1 MRSSS
6 APACASS
13 VGREQCVANS
23 LERGVI
29 VHRTAG
35 RLGLIA
41 CLALVA
47 CRRPESR
54 VLVLSAF
61 PDELAPLLDVAHVTE
76 QVRRD
81 GRVFH
86 LGVIEGNR
94 VILALTGV
102 GVDRAREATQ
112 DAIAAW
118 SVSAIVFVGIAG
130 GIEPGL
136 GVGDVVVPGAWA
148 RHDAGRPTWYPVSER
163 LAALVPRSTELDA
176 CARRPPCAGH
186 PQVRQGGYGVSGA
199 RFIADPAYGEEL
211 WRVHAA
217 RVVDMETSA
226 VADVASANKLPF
238 IAFRAVSD
246 VVSTGDSHGD
256 IDEFG
261 PLAITN
267 ATRAALGFFE
277 HLAAQPR

>member
-1 MRSSS
+1 M
-6 APACASS
+6 
-13 VGREQCVANS
+13 
-23 LERGVI
+23 I

-35 RLGLIA
+35 RLVLIA

-47 CRRPESR
+47 CRRPESHVLGESH

-76 QVRRD
+76 EVRRD
-81 GRVFH
+81 GRVYH
-86 LGVIEGNR
+86 VGVIEGNR

-102 GVDRAREATQ
+102 GVDRAREATR

-130 GIEPGL
+130 GIDPGV

-163 LAALVPRSTELDA
+163 LAALVPRTAELDA
-176 CARRPPCAGH
+176 CARRPPCADR
-186 PQVRQGGYGVSGA
+186 PQVRQGGHGVSGS
-199 RFIADPAYGEEL
+199 RFIADPAHGREL
-211 WRVHAA
+211 WRAHAA

-226 VADVASANKLPF
+226 VAEVASANQIPF

-246 VVSTGDSHGD
+246 VVSSGDSHQD
-256 IDEFG
+256 VNELG
-261 PLAITN
+261 PVAIAN
-267 ATRAALGFFE
+267 ATRVALGFFDR
-277 HLAAQPR
+277 LAP